1 MKKVKRSIIIM
12 LVIFILLIINTGQV
26 YGTNTKNTRN
36 TQNTQNTATNSIIT
50 NEMAGEL
57 AKVNEDAKNDIQK
70 YIDDYGSETY
80 GFTAYI
86 LEQVRIY
93 SIPFCFIGIL
103 IGAILQ
109 YVIGV
114 RKLDT
119 RDKGLGLV
127 VTFITLGVICQIL
140 PLVYTIV
147 VVGWR
152 G

>member
-1 MKKVKRSIIIM
+1 MKKIKVS
-12 LVIFILLIINTGQV
+12 LAVILLMFMLLVINTGQV
-26 YGTNTKNTRN
+26 YGTSTKSVQNAQNTKSTS
-36 TQNTQNTATNSIIT
+36 TNSIISD
-50 NEMAGEL
+50 ELAGEL
-57 AKVNEDAKNDIQK
+57 AQVNNEAKSEIQK
-70 YIDDYGSETY
+70 YIDEYGSETY

-86 LEQVRIY
+86 LNQVRIY

-103 IGAILQ
+103 IGAIFQ

-147 VVGWR
+147 VLGWR